1 MLNLSHIH
9 THKGILG
16 ITDVQN
22 TWEKKV
28 RGSEVLAKEYFR
40 INCNGSFL
48 KGESIWA
55 LLV

>member
-28 RGSEVLAKEYFR
+28 RRSEVLAKEYFH

-48 KGESIWA
+48 KGESI
-55 LLV
+55 